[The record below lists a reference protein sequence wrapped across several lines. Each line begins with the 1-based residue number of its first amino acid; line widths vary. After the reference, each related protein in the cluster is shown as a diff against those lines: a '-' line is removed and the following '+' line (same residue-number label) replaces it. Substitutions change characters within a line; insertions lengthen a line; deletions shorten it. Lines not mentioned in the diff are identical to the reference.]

1 MKHLTKEDTDYIVE
15 SLLFGLCLEITDRWT
30 EEDRFKMLNLAKKL
44 QTEDTS
50 LSNIDL
56 HLFVDNED
64 TLTKEVYTNFKINT
78 IKVNASTDI
87 ID

>member
-50 LSNIDL
+50 LNNIDL
-56 HLFVDNED
+56 HLFVDSED
-64 TLTKEVYTNFKINT
+64 ILTKEVYNNFKINT
-78 IKVNASTDI
+78 IKVNALTDI